1 METHFEFANG
11 ENGSPR
17 RVLRDV
23 RVLLCDV
30 ESLKKGAG
38 MRLGAKSRD
47 ELDVA
52 LEKMNDARKRLEIQA
67 KKTAESTAT
76 TVRKH
81 PYESMG
87 VAFGVGLILGL
98 FISRR

>member
-23 RVLLCDV
+23 RVLLHDV
-30 ESLKKGAG
+30 ESLVKGAG
-38 MRLGAKSRD
+38 MRISAKSRD

-52 LEKMNDARKRLEIQA
+52 LEKMNDARRRLEVQA
-67 KKTAESTAT
+67 KKTAETTAVV
-76 TVRKH
+76 VRKH

-87 VAFGVGLILGL
+87 IAFGAGLILGL